1 MKNLFNN
8 IYFFVL
14 FLFFNAVGYAQLY
27 PVQLTPVF
35 NSPYSVKISDYA
47 TSMDTKMQLLINPTD
62 ISISQRRVRLKL
74 YIQGNGLNIQT
85 SDYAQEQRPIYIN
98 GGELQTLTN
107 VDIASL
113 FRLEN
118 LQGMTPAQ
126 YANPLPEGMYN
137 FCFEMYD
144 FVTNQ
149 KISQKS
155 CANLYLILND
165 PPLLN
170 TPQKNEQ
177 IASTEF
183 PNILFTWTPR
193 QINATN
199 ISYKFELKQLLD
211 PTLDPQI
218 GFQMSPTLYE
228 ETLYGTAVLY
238 NLSMP
243 ILTPGLRY
251 AWRVRAISTTGLSEN
266 SVFKNDGYSEIYSF
280 KYTASCAAPTFLLS
294 EAQSSKSVKIT
305 WEGIPEH
312 TRYQV
317 QYKKQDVRNAQW
329 FSSNSLNRQSLITNL
344 EPGVTYE
351 FRVGSSC
358 DPAEDGVQSFTY
370 SNTSTFTTPTESNGV
385 PAYNCGIVPQI
396 NIQNQKPLTN
406 LIQSET
412 FKAGDFPVTI
422 LELQGKNS
430 PYSGRGYIIVPYLAD
445 TKIAVEFKDI
455 VINTDYQLIS
465 GVVETSY
472 NPDWKNVTD
481 VEDFTGEGKGGQI
494 EEKVPFVIKD
504 IVINANGDI
513 VVNGENGEQ
522 ITIPGGKDT
531 VITDS
536 GVVDKDGKVIV
547 PPKVYTV
554 DSEGN
559 GSNQGVA
566 VAEGGKPLPENT
578 DGVDKSGQATGFT
591 AKGISIA
598 FSGNGSKYAFD
609 VMPDNA
615 SAALKK
621 MYAKAG
627 DNVLPYK
634 AVLNGDSDTVIA
646 TVKLTDSNIKL
657 DSIVFKTQNG
667 AKIDFKRTDNVFVLT
682 VKGNLSYAEEE
693 ILATVKQGKKWQV
706 IGAFMLVHISSK
718 DVNVALVPT
727 YDNSE
732 NRLNEIVAKTQEIY
746 SKIGV
751 KINFKKEVVLNIDK
765 VVSGSVIQTEKNTI
779 TSTYSAA
786 QQNINALYKG
796 DGNSYV
802 LFITNKEASTGQKGY
817 MRLNGQFGYV
827 FKSADDKIAAHELGH
842 GIFKLEH
849 PFEQYK
855 TVDSSTDFLMDYS
868 SGTVLNHLDWKQI
881 NDPAFKL
888 YAFQSQ
894 SSGELAGGFGISPD
908 FKLVSTNTSSV
919 VSDATIVDD
928 PFVGG
933 FVYKNEL
940 KVKEYYYWTG
950 KKYQTKTGKDYP
962 ETVNTP
968 SENSTIWLLANNNK
982 NCKERKFVRTKYSE
996 IKALIKAENK
1006 SALQSYID
1014 QYINQN
1020 DTTKVVYSGFVGC
1033 SASNQEYQ
1041 QLVDGRK
1048 DLTDVQKQ
1056 KFKDVL
1062 AKLTAI
1068 PYDLLT
1074 GKCNDIDKQN
1084 CKCIDLQDQKNII
1097 TSDCLDK
1104 LIDAIQGATC
1114 TEKFIAS
1121 FEERMDVTTYIG
1133 AVEISE
1139 LLSNVDDCV
1148 IAKLSKKTR
1157 YKLYELMFHNSIVAH
1172 PYSTYGG
1179 GYIPTRINK
1188 GKDYLII
1195 KLLNTA
1201 SSEEQA
1207 WFVNTFLNSKDNA
1220 NRTKLNFLIRENPD
1234 LVLTAEILKVLSGF
1248 VASNGSIVIDKPI
1261 VENKTF
1267 LDKQVSIPTN
1277 INPIMIYYENWFSGS
1292 NKFKVGNF
1300 DVTVDESELTLNGEN
1315 KLNVKQKGDFLRN
1328 DIPVQ
1333 IDDNYYVNPWDD
1345 VTLIMAKDMEET
1357 IGLQVG
1363 KTIKTKAIYALFLQE
1378 IGNRVVSGQ
1387 NTQIATSAIA
1397 IVGAVF
1403 TYGASLELLIAGESI
1418 VSVAGLQAL
1427 SSALVI
1433 SASATNLELLSQTGN
1448 KTLSPQEK
1456 IALQKWNTFYN
1467 YLLLL
1472 DGGINI
1478 YSSIKNIS
1486 SLNSVIKGEK
1496 MIVDAENAS
1505 TNMGKVVPLFDNT
1518 GGYIKPTTTAS
1529 GTAITAERGAMTIVR
1544 DVNNE
1549 GNVIH
1554 TAGATNY
1561 NKSFSYDGNAV
1572 FKLNSELYP
1581 EYSLLPKGKLIQFPK
1596 IDLATKLI
1604 PEVQIGSAAQ
1614 LMPYNVSYYVGLN
1627 GAVEIIVAVNEL
1639 TKDTPQ
1645 VVYASPEAAKKL
1657 KEREENDCTVYTK
1670 FGVVNCMKF
1679 RSLLAETGK
1688 KDGVDKLYNNLLSS
1702 NVGVVLN
1709 KLIITA
1715 DNKIFLD
1722 DILKTTSTLS
1732 THISQYSNATIT
1744 NWNTL
1749 YDNKKEFARKDW
1761 NTLIQLDKLNKQ
1773 VTAEILKF
1781 SDASNT
1787 QSTLKEFT
1795 GDLERVSG
1803 FVEFLNNHIDYAKGF
1818 VGHKQSVVYTPEQ
1831 YELLTPEKIE
1841 EVPLNSELHDIIVEW
1856 VKYSKEDAKRQNYFK
1871 LGKDFEKAVETAL
1884 KYSDSA
1890 EFQDLLEYIPDLGE
1904 RQILSQ
1910 VQFCINE
1917 GTSCTSEGQYFIA
1930 DFVFIKKVKN
1940 AFNEDEWDVVIADT
1954 KLSEGT
1960 SFTDNQKK
1968 AMGMNSYYL
1977 KSIKM
1982 PPTDIKGKNIEI
1994 QNGNKVFRNIVKNG
2008 FIKIYSNGQGVYKS
2022 SKISEK

>member
-1 MKNLFNN
+1 
-8 IYFFVL
+8 
-14 FLFFNAVGYAQLY
+14 
-27 PVQLTPVF
+27 
-35 NSPYSVKISDYA
+35 
-47 TSMDTKMQLLINPTD
+47 MDTKMQLLINPND
-62 ISISQRRVRLKL
+62 ISISQRQVRLKF
-74 YIQGNGLNIQT
+74 YIQGNGLNIQS
-85 SDYAQEQRPIYIN
+85 SDYIQGQRPIFIN
-98 GGELQTLTN
+98 GGELQSLTN
-107 VDIASL
+107 IDIAAL

-118 LQGMTPAQ
+118 LQGITPQQ
-126 YANPLPEGMYN
+126 YANGLPEGMYN

-144 FVTNQ
+144 YITNQ

-155 CANLYLILND
+155 CAGLYLILND

-170 TPQKNEQ
+170 TPQRNEQ
-177 IASTEF
+177 IAATDF

-199 ISYKFELKQLLD
+199 ISYKFELKQLID
-211 PTLDPQI
+211 PTLDPQF
-218 GFQMSPTLYE
+218 GFQMSPVLYE
-228 ETLYGTAVLY
+228 ETLFGTALLY

-243 ILTPGLRY
+243 ILIPGMRY
-251 AWRVRAISTTGLSEN
+251 AWCVRAISTTGLSEN
-266 SVFKNDGYSEIYSF
+266 AVFKNDGYSEIYSF

-294 EAQSSKSVKIT
+294 ESQSSKSVKIT
-305 WEGIPEH
+305 WEGVPEH

-329 FSSNSLNRQSLITNL
+329 FSSNSLNTQSLITNL
-344 EPGVTYE
+344 EPGVTYQ

-358 DPAEDGVQSFTY
+358 DPATDGVQSFTY
-370 SNTSTFTTPTESNGV
+370 SGISTFTTPTETNGV
-385 PAYNCGIVPQI
+385 KAYNCGIIPKI
-396 NIQNQKPLTN
+396 NIQNQKVLDN

-412 FKAGDFPVTI
+412 FTAGDFPVTV
-422 LELQGKNS
+422 LELEEQHS

-445 TKIAVEFKDI
+445 TKIAVEFKNI
-455 VINTDYQLIS
+455 LINTDYQLIS
-465 GVVETSY
+465 GIVETSY

-481 VEDFTGEGKGGQI
+481 VEDFTGEGQGGQI
-494 EEKVPFVIKD
+494 EETVPFIIKD

-513 VVNGENGEQ
+513 VVNGVDGQ
-522 ITIPGGKDT
+522 QVTIPGGKDT
-531 VITDS
+531 VITDAK
-536 GVVDKDGKVIV
+536 GNTYNIDKD
-547 PPKVYTV
+547 
-554 DSEGN
+554 GN
-559 GSNQGVA
+559 GSNIPTEPA
-566 VAEGGKPLPENT
+566 AGGKPTPENT
-578 DGVDKSGQATGFT
+578 DGVDKSGQATAFT

-609 VMPDNA
+609 VMPIKPP
-615 SAALKK
+615 SALEKLYKK
-621 MYAKAG
+621 VG
-627 DNVLPYK
+627 DTALPYK
-634 AVLNGDSDTVIA
+634 AVLNGDTDTVLA
-646 TVKLTDSNIKL
+646 TVTLTDANIKL
-657 DSIVFKTQNG
+657 DDIVFKTQNG
-667 AKIDFKRTDNVFVLT
+667 AKIDFTRNDKVFVLT
-682 VKGNLSYAEEE
+682 VKGTLSYAEEQ
-693 ILATVKQGKKWQV
+693 ILATIQQGDKWKV
-706 IGAFMLVHISSK
+706 IGAFMLVHISPK
-718 DVNVALVPT
+718 EVNVALVPT
-727 YDNSE
+727 DDVSK
-732 NRLNEIVAKTQEIY
+732 NRLDDVIASTKAIY
-746 SKIGV
+746 DKVGV
-751 KINFKKEVVLNIDK
+751 KINFSKQGILNIDG
-765 VVSGSVIQTEKNTI
+765 VSGSTIKTDKNTL
-779 TSTYSAA
+779 TSTYSTE
-786 QQNINALYKG
+786 QQAINNLYQSTES
-796 DGNSYV
+796 SYV
-802 LFITNKEASTGQKGY
+802 LFVTDKASSTGQQGY

-827 FKSADDKIAAHELGH
+827 FKSGLEKTPAHELGH

-849 PFEQYK
+849 PFEVYK
-855 TVDSSTDFLMDYS
+855 TAEKSTDLLMDYS
-868 SGTVLNHLDWKQI
+868 SGAVLNHQDWKQI

-894 SSGELAGGFGISPD
+894 ASGQLAGGFGISPD
-908 FKLVSTNTSSV
+908 FKLVSTNTNNV
-919 VSDATIVDD
+919 ISDATIVDD

-933 FVYKNEL
+933 FVYKNDL
-940 KVKEYYYWTG
+940 KIKEYYYWTG
-950 KKYQTKTGKDYP
+950 KNYQTKTGKNYP
-962 ETVNTP
+962 EMANNP
-968 SENSTIWLLANNNK
+968 SGNSTIWLLANNNK
-982 NCKERKFVRTKYSE
+982 NCTERKFVRTKYSE
-996 IKALIKAENK
+996 IEALIKAGNK
-1006 SALQSYID
+1006 SGLQSYIA

-1020 DTTKVVYSGFVGC
+1020 DTTKVVYSGFIGC
-1033 SASNQEYQ
+1033 STNNQEYQ
-1041 QLVDGRK
+1041 QLVDARK
-1048 DLTDVQKQ
+1048 DLTDLQKQ

-1062 AKLTAI
+1062 ARLTGI

-1074 GKCNDIDKQN
+1074 GKCTDIDKQN
-1084 CKCIDLQDQKNII
+1084 CKCIDLQDQKTII

-1104 LIDAIQGATC
+1104 LINAIQGSTC
-1114 TEKFIAS
+1114 TQEFIAS
-1121 FEERMDVTTYIG
+1121 FEERMEVTTFIG

-1139 LLSNVDDCV
+1139 LLSNVDDC
-1148 IAKLSKKTR
+1148 IIGKLSKKTR
-1157 YKLYELMFHNSIVAH
+1157 YKLYELMFHNSIIAH

-1179 GYIPTRINK
+1179 GYIPTRINQ
-1188 GKDYLII
+1188 GKDYLIL
-1195 KLLNTA
+1195 KLLKTA

-1207 WFVNTFLNSKDNA
+1207 WFVNIFLNSKDNA

-1234 LVLTAEILKVLSGF
+1234 LVLTAEILKVLSDF
-1248 VASNGSIVIDKPI
+1248 VGSNGSIVVDKPI

-1292 NKFKVGNF
+1292 NKFKVGSF

-1315 KLNVKQKGDFLRN
+1315 KLNVQQKGDFLRTGN

-1387 NTQIATSAIA
+1387 NVQIATSAIA

-1403 TYGASLELLIAGESI
+1403 TYGASLELLVAGESI
-1418 VSVAGLQAL
+1418 VSVAGVQAL

-1433 SASATNLELLSQTGN
+1433 SASATNLTLLSQIGN

-1456 IALQKWNTFYN
+1456 IVLQKWNTFYN

-1478 YSSIKNIS
+1478 YSTIKNIS
-1486 SLNSVIKGEK
+1486 SLNSAIKAEK
-1496 MIVDAENAS
+1496 MITDAENAS
-1505 TNMGKVVPLFDNT
+1505 TNMGKVIPLFDNT

-1554 TAGATNY
+1554 TASAANY
-1561 NKSFSYDGNAV
+1561 NKSFAYDGNAV

-1581 EYSLLPKGKLIQFPK
+1581 EYALLPKGKLIQFPK
-1596 IDLATKLI
+1596 VDLATKLI
-1604 PEVQIGSAAQ
+1604 PEVQIGSASQ
-1614 LMPYNVSYYVGLN
+1614 LMPYNVSYYVGLT
-1627 GAVEIIVAVNEL
+1627 GAVEIIVATNEL

-1657 KEREENDCTVYTK
+1657 KETEENDCTVYTK
-1670 FGVVNCMKF
+1670 FGAVNCIKF

-1702 NVGVVLN
+1702 NVGTVLN
-1709 KLIITA
+1709 RLIIA
-1715 DNKIFLD
+1715 PPQNKIFLD
-1722 DILKTTSTLS
+1722 DILKTTYTLS
-1732 THISQYSNATIT
+1732 THIAQYGTATIA
-1744 NWNTL
+1744 NWNAL

-1761 NTLIQLDKLNKQ
+1761 NTLIQFDKLNAQAK
-1773 VTAEILKF
+1773 AEVLKF

-1795 GDLERVSG
+1795 ADLEKIPG
-1803 FVEFLNNHIDYAKGF
+1803 FTDFVNKHIEYAKGF
-1818 VGHKQSVVYTPEQ
+1818 VGHKQSVIYTPEQ
-1831 YELLTPEKIE
+1831 YELLTPETIE
-1841 EVPLNSELHDIIVEW
+1841 EIPLNSELQKAINDW
-1856 VKYSKEDAKRQNYFK
+1856 LQYSKEDAKRRNYFK
-1871 LGKDFEKAVETAL
+1871 LGKDFENAVEKYL

-1910 VQFCINE
+1910 VQFCINGGVSCNKE
-1917 GTSCTSEGQYFIA
+1917 GEYFIA

-1940 AFNEDEWDVVIADT
+1940 AIGQDVWDIVIADT

-1968 AMGMNSYYL
+1968 AMGMNSYYV
-1977 KSIKM
+1977 KSIKT
-1982 PPTDIKGKNIEI
+1982 PPTDIKGNNIELSA
-1994 QNGNKVFRNIVKNG
+1994 GDRVVRNIVKEG
-2008 FIKIYSNGQGVYKS
+2008 FIKIYSNGQGVYKG
-2022 SKISEK
+2022 SKISNK